1 MSVGQRSSE
10 ARGLKVFYRQI
21 EGEGHLFDIFFRG
34 FTLQAYLER
43 GKGRLLPI
51 ERHKFFSRDR

>member
-1 MSVGQRSSE
+1 MLERSERAES
-10 ARGLKVFYRQI
+10 ALPTGRGRGALIRHFI
-21 EGEGHLFDIFFRG
+21 FRG

>member
-1 MSVGQRSSE
+1 MGRCSSE
-10 ARGLKVFYRQI
+10 ARGLKVLYRQV
-21 EGEGHLFDIFFRG
+21 EGEGHLFDIFRG

-51 ERHKFFSRDR
+51 ERQKFF